1 MPCGATS
8 LNATILKVGQG
19 INFAFSSLTCWVN
32 CHPLLAKK
40 IIWYSDRL
48 NVSKARFKP
57 FFFFFYQNIVE
68 NHVII
73 FMLPVYMCNLPKI
86 VFVWFYF
93 GLLNFTI

>member
-1 MPCGATS
+1 M
-8 LNATILKVGQG
+8 GQG

-32 CHPLLAKK
+32 CHPLLNKK
-40 IIWYSDRL
+40 LSGWYSDRL

-57 FFFFFYQNIVE
+57 FFLFYQNIVE

-73 FMLPVYMCNLPKI
+73 FMLPVYMCNHLKI

-93 GLLNFTI
+93 GLLNFTF